1 MNKLCLKHPLGCVAM
16 VAALAM
22 FGAAGAWAAPI
33 INDANFQSDTVGST
47 GYVYDPTSAWSF
59 SSEAGVSSSGSP
71 FLTGTPPG
79 GGTQAAF
86 LQSLGI
92 GQNSAPGT
100 TGSVGSI
107 SQLVSGLSV
116 GTSYLLQVYLA
127 SRPGYAADTVNVS
140 LGGASLGGF
149 VNSATSFVQESVA
162 FTATASSELL
172 SFAGSTQLAALESDA
187 NIDLVSL
194 SVIPEPASLAVFG
207 IGLFGLGALLR
218 QRRPSLARS

>member
-92 GQNSAPGT
+92 GQNSA
-100 TGSVGSI
+100 
-107 SQLVSGLSV
+107 L
-116 GTSYLLQVYLA
+116 GTSYLLQFYLA